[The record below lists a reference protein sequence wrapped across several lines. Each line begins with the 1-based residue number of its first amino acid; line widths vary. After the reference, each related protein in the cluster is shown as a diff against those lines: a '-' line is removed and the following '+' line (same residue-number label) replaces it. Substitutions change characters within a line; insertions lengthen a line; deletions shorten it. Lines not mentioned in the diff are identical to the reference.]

1 MMLVETQRKTITVGI
16 VEPQEATQ
24 YAISMLLNSQPDS
37 EVVGVETTGEEGMRM
52 LVDKRPRLAIVEVDL
67 EGRSGFELA
76 GDLAMRQRETKVIFY
91 SSVMPDI
98 YIEQALRSKAAGYVL
113 KTDSLASLLSA
124 VQTVSKGGTYYSE
137 PIRDRI
143 SIDPVTGN
151 SRTQFESRLTQLSD
165 RQLEVLRHLAYGL
178 SVKDVARKMHISVKS
193 VDSHKYR
200 IMQSLGIHDRVDL
213 ARYAIREGLVCA

>member
-52 LVDKRPRLAIVEVDL
+52 LVDKRPRIAIVEVDL

-200 IMQSLGIHDRVDL
+200 IMQYLGIHDRVDL

>member
-24 YAISMLLNSQPDS
+24 YAISMLLNGQQDS
-37 EVVGVETTGEEGMRM
+37 EVIGVEATGEDGMRM
-52 LVDKRPRLAIVEVDL
+52 LIEKRPKIAIVEVDL

-76 GDLAMRQRETKVIFY
+76 GDLAMRQGETKVIFY
-91 SSVMPDI
+91 SSAMPDI
-98 YIEQALRSKAAGYVL
+98 YIEQALRSKASGYVL
-113 KTDSLASLLSA
+113 KTDALASLLTA
-124 VQTVSKGGTYYSE
+124 VQAVSKGGTFYSE

-143 SIDPVTGN
+143 SIDPSTG
-151 SRTQFESRLTQLSD
+151 STRAQFESRMTQLSN
-165 RQLEVLRHLAYGL
+165 RQLEVLRHLAYGH

>member
-1 MMLVETQRKTITVGI
+1 MMLVETQRKTITVGV
-16 VEPQEATQ
+16 VEPQEAIQ
-24 YAISMLLNSQPDS
+24 YAISILLNGQQDS
-37 EVVGVETTGEEGMRM
+37 EVVGVEATGEDGMRM
-52 LVDKRPRLAIVEVDL
+52 LIEKRPKIAIVEVDL

-76 GDLAMRQRETKVIFY
+76 GDLVMRQRETKVIFY
-91 SSVMPDI
+91 SSAMPDI

-113 KTDSLASLLSA
+113 KSDSLACLLASVQA
-124 VQTVSKGGTYYSE
+124 VAKGGTFYSE
-137 PIRDRI
+137 AIRDRV
-143 SIDPVTGN
+143 SIDPATG
-151 SRTQFESRLTQLSD
+151 STRAQFESRMTQLSD

>member
-1 MMLVETQRKTITVGI
+1 MMLVETQRKTITVGV

-24 YAISMLLNSQPDS
+24 YALSMLLNSQQDS
-37 EVVGVETTGEEGMRM
+37 EVVGVEATGEDGMRM
-52 LVDKRPRLAIVEVDL
+52 LIEKRPRIAIVEVDL

-91 SSVMPDI
+91 SGSMPDI

-113 KTDSLASLLSA
+113 KTDSLSSLLTA

-137 PIRDRI
+137 PIRDRV
-143 SIDPVTGN
+143 SIDPVSGN
-151 SRTQFESRLTQLSD
+151 ARAQFESRLTQLSD
-165 RQLEVLRHLAYGL
+165 RQLEVLRHLAYGH

>member
-1 MMLVETQRKTITVGI
+1 MMLVETQRKTTTVGI

-24 YAISMLLNSQPDS
+24 YAISMLLNGQQDS
-37 EVVGVETTGEEGMRM
+37 EVVGVAATGEDGMRM
-52 LVDKRPRLAIVEVDL
+52 LIETRPRIAVVEVDL
-67 EGRSGFELA
+67 DGRSGFELA

-91 SSVMPDI
+91 SGSMPDI

-113 KTDSLASLLSA
+113 KTDSLASLLTA
-124 VQTVSKGGTYYSE
+124 VQTVSKGGTFYSE

-151 SRTQFESRLTQLSD
+151 TRAQFESHLTKLSD

-200 IMQSLGIHDRVDL
+200 IMQSLEIHDRVDL

>member
-1 MMLVETQRKTITVGI
+1 MMLVETQRKTITVGV

-24 YAISMLLNSQPDS
+24 YAISMLLNGPQDS
-37 EVVGVETTGEEGMRM
+37 EVVGIEGNGEDGMRM
-52 LVDKRPRLAIVEVDL
+52 LMDKRPRIAIIEVDL

-91 SSVMPDI
+91 SGAMPDI
-98 YIEQALRSKAAGYVL
+98 YIEQAIRSKAAGYVL
-113 KTDSLASLLSA
+113 KTDSLANLRAA
-124 VQTVSKGGTYYSE
+124 VQAVFKGGTFFSE
-137 PIRDRI
+137 SIRERI
-143 SIDPVTGN
+143 AIDPVTGN
-151 SRTQFESRLTQLSD
+151 TRAQFESRLTQLSD

-213 ARYAIREGLVCA
+213 ARYAIREGLVCP

>member
-1 MMLVETQRKTITVGI
+1 MMLVETQRKTITVGV
-16 VEPQEATQ
+16 VEPQEAIQ
-24 YAISMLLNSQPDS
+24 YAISMLLNSQQDS
-37 EVVGVETTGEEGMRM
+37 EVVGVEATGEDGMRM
-52 LVDKRPRLAIVEVDL
+52 LIEKRPKIAIVEVDL

-76 GDLAMRQRETKVIFY
+76 GDLVMRQRETKVIFY
-91 SSVMPDI
+91 RSAMPDI

-113 KTDSLASLLSA
+113 KSDSLACLLTA
-124 VQTVSKGGTYYSE
+124 VQAVAKGGTFYSE
-137 PIRDRI
+137 AIRDRV
-143 SIDPVTGN
+143 SIDPATGN
-151 SRTQFESRLTQLSD
+151 TRAQFESRMTQLSD

>member
-24 YAISMLLNSQPDS
+24 YAISMLLNGQPDS
-37 EVVGVETTGEEGMRM
+37 EVVGIESNGEVGMRM
-52 LVDKRPRLAIVEVDL
+52 LTEKRPRIAIVEIDL
-67 EGRSGFELA
+67 EGRSGFEVA

-91 SSVMPDI
+91 SGSMPDI
-98 YIEQALRSKAAGYVL
+98 YIEQAIRSKAAGYVL
-113 KTDSLASLLSA
+113 KTDSLANLLAA
-124 VQTVSKGGTYYSE
+124 VQTVSKGGTFFSQE
-137 PIRDRI
+137 IRERI

-151 SRTQFESRLTQLSD
+151 TRAQFESRLTQLSD
-165 RQLEVLRHLAYGL
+165 RQLEVLRNLAYGM
-178 SVKDVARKMHISVKS
+178 SVKDVARRMRISVKS

-213 ARYAIREGLVCA
+213 ARYAIREGLVCP

>member
-24 YAISMLLNSQPDS
+24 YAISVLLNGQQDS
-37 EVVGVETTGEEGMRM
+37 EVIGVEATGEDGMRM
-52 LVDKRPRLAIVEVDL
+52 LVEKRPKIAIVEVDL
-67 EGRSGFELA
+67 DGRSGFELA

-91 SSVMPDI
+91 SSAMPDI

-113 KTDSLASLLSA
+113 KTDSLASLLTA
-124 VQTVSKGGTYYSE
+124 VQTVSKGGTFYSE
-137 PIRDRI
+137 PIRDRV

-151 SRTQFESRLTQLSD
+151 TRAQFESRLTQLSD

>member
-24 YAISMLLNSQPDS
+24 YAISMLLNGQQDS
-37 EVVGVETTGEEGMRM
+37 EVVGVEATGEDGMRM
-52 LVDKRPRLAIVEVDL
+52 LIEKRPKIAIVEVDL
-67 EGRSGFELA
+67 AGRSGFELA
-76 GDLAMRQRETKVIFY
+76 GDLAMRQRETKVIFF
-91 SSVMPDI
+91 SASMPDI

-113 KTDSLASLLSA
+113 KTDSLASLLTA
-124 VQTVSKGGTYYSE
+124 VQTVSKGGTFYSE
-137 PIRDRI
+137 PIRDRV
-143 SIDPVTGN
+143 SIDPATG
-151 SRTQFESRLTQLSD
+151 STRAQFESRMTQLSD

-178 SVKDVARKMHISVKS
+178 SVKDVAREMHISVKS

>member
-52 LVDKRPRLAIVEVDL
+52 LVDKRPRIAIVEVDL

-213 ARYAIREGLVCA
+213 ARYAIREGLVCV

>member
-24 YAISMLLNSQPDS
+24 YAISMHLNSQPDS
-37 EVVGVETTGEEGMRM
+37 EVVGVETAGEEGMRM
-52 LVDKRPRLAIVEVDL
+52 LVDKRPRIAIVEVDL

-91 SSVMPDI
+91 SAVMPDI

-200 IMQSLGIHDRVDL
+200 IMQSLGIHVRVDL

>member
-24 YAISMLLNSQPDS
+24 YAISMLLNGQPDS
-37 EVVGVETTGEEGMRM
+37 EVVGIESDGEVGMRM
-52 LVDKRPRLAIVEVDL
+52 LTEKRPRIAIVEIDL

-91 SSVMPDI
+91 SGSMPDI
-98 YIEQALRSKAAGYVL
+98 YIEQAIRSKAAGYVL
-113 KTDSLASLLSA
+113 KTDSLANLLAA
-124 VQTVSKGGTYYSE
+124 VQTVSKGGTFYSQE
-137 PIRDRI
+137 IRERI

-151 SRTQFESRLTQLSD
+151 TQVQFESRLTQLSD
-165 RQLEVLRHLAYGL
+165 RQLEVLRNLAYGM
-178 SVKDVARKMHISVKS
+178 SVKDVSRRMHISVKS

-213 ARYAIREGLVCA
+213 ARYAIREGLVCP

>member
-1 MMLVETQRKTITVGI
+1 
-16 VEPQEATQ
+16 
-24 YAISMLLNSQPDS
+24 
-37 EVVGVETTGEEGMRM
+37 
-52 LVDKRPRLAIVEVDL
+52 
-67 EGRSGFELA
+67 
-76 GDLAMRQRETKVIFY
+76 
-91 SSVMPDI
+91 MPDI

-113 KTDSLASLLSA
+113 KTDSLASLLTA
-124 VQTVSKGGTYYSE
+124 VQTVSKGGTFYSE
-137 PIRDRI
+137 PIRDRV
-143 SIDPVTGN
+143 SIDPATG
-151 SRTQFESRLTQLSD
+151 SARAQFESRLTQLSD

>member
-1 MMLVETQRKTITVGI
+1 
-16 VEPQEATQ
+16 
-24 YAISMLLNSQPDS
+24 MLLNGQQDS
-37 EVVGVETTGEEGMRM
+37 EVVGVEATGEDGMRM
-52 LVDKRPRLAIVEVDL
+52 LIKRRPRIAIIEVDL
-67 EGRSGFELA
+67 DGRSGFELA

-91 SSVMPDI
+91 SGSMPDI

-113 KTDSLASLLSA
+113 KTDSLASLLTA
-124 VQTVSKGGTYYSE
+124 VQTVSKGGTFYSAS
-137 PIRDRI
+137 IRDRI

-151 SRTQFESRLTQLSD
+151 ARAQFESRLTQLSD

-213 ARYAIREGLVCA
+213 ARYAIREGLVCP

>member
-1 MMLVETQRKTITVGI
+1 MMLVETQRKTITVGV

-24 YAISMLLNSQPDS
+24 YAISVLLNGQQDS
-37 EVVGVETTGEEGMRM
+37 EVIGVEATGEDGMQM
-52 LVDKRPRLAIVEVDL
+52 LIEKRPRIAIVEVDL
-67 EGRSGFELA
+67 DGRSGFELA

-91 SSVMPDI
+91 SGSMPDI

-113 KTDSLASLLSA
+113 KTDSLASLLTA
-124 VQTVSKGGTYYSE
+124 VQTVSKGGTFYSE
-137 PIRDRI
+137 PIRDRV

-151 SRTQFESRLTQLSD
+151 TRAQFESRLTKLSD

>member
-1 MMLVETQRKTITVGI
+1 MMLVETQRKTITAGI

-24 YAISMLLNSQPDS
+24 YAISMLLDGQQDS
-37 EVVGVETTGEEGMRM
+37 EVVGIEGNGENGMRM
-52 LVDKRPRLAIVEVDL
+52 LTEKRPRIAIVEVDL

-91 SSVMPDI
+91 SGAMPDI

-113 KTDSLASLLSA
+113 KTDSLANLLTA
-124 VQTVSKGGTYYSE
+124 VQTVSKGGTFFSE
-137 PIRDRI
+137 PIRDRV

-151 SRTQFESRLTQLSD
+151 TRAQFESRLTKLSD
-165 RQLEVLRHLAYGL
+165 RQLEVLRNLAYGL

-200 IMQSLGIHDRVDL
+200 MMQSLGIHDRVDL
-213 ARYAIREGLVCA
+213 ARYAIREGLVCP

>member
-1 MMLVETQRKTITVGI
+1 MLVETQRKTITVGV

-37 EVVGVETTGEEGMRM
+37 EVVGVEATGEDGMRM
-52 LVDKRPRLAIVEVDL
+52 LIDKRPRIAIVEVDL

-91 SSVMPDI
+91 SAVMPDI

-137 PIRDRI
+137 PIRDRVF
-143 SIDPVTGN
+143 IDPATGN
-151 SRTQFESRLTQLSD
+151 TRTQFESRLTQLSD

>member
-24 YAISMLLNSQPDS
+24 YAISMLLNGQPDS
-37 EVVGVETTGEEGMRM
+37 EVIGVEATGEDGMRM
-52 LVDKRPRLAIVEVDL
+52 LIEKRPKIAIVEVDL
-67 EGRSGFELA
+67 DGRSGFELA

-91 SSVMPDI
+91 SSAMPDI

-113 KTDSLASLLSA
+113 KTDSLASLLTA
-124 VQTVSKGGTYYSE
+124 VQTVSKGGTFYSE
-137 PIRDRI
+137 PIRDRV

-151 SRTQFESRLTQLSD
+151 TRAQFESRLTQLSD

>member
-52 LVDKRPRLAIVEVDL
+52 LVDKRPRIAIVEVDL

-91 SSVMPDI
+91 SAVMPDI